1 MVQEL
6 HVETD
11 VTDVS
16 GTLRAARER
25 AGLSLEDLSARTRIK
40 FAFLEAIEAGQFQ
53 ALPGE
58 FFTRA
63 FLRTYARE
71 VHLPPDQIVGAFDA
85 SRSPLPG
92 AVPDRPQPP
101 TEPTI
106 ERGSLI
112 QTPWLLSATGMGP
125 VAVIALVLVTTIYMW
140 ARPAAPAPEV
150 AAASAGERVGTAGRK
165 EAVPAA
171 PAPAPAAATVAARPS
186 MDPEFLVVEISTTA
200 PTWITATADG
210 ERAAYRLF
218 ATGERLTIRARDE
231 LSFRL
236 GNAGAFQYSING
248 TAGRPVGRSGN
259 VREFRISRDN
269 YRDLLA
275 NPGQ

>member
-40 FAFLEAIEAGQFQ
+40 LAFLEAIEAGQFD

-85 SRSPLPG
+85 SRTP
-92 AVPDRPQPP
+92 VPAPASDRSQPP
-101 TEPTI
+101 AEPQI
-106 ERGSLI
+106 GRGSLI
-112 QTPWLLSATGMGP
+112 PTPWLLSANGMVP

-140 ARPAAPAPEV
+140 ARPAGPEPDV
-150 AAASAGERVGTAGRK
+150 ASESAAERVGTTGRT
-165 EAVPAA
+165 EAA
-171 PAPAPAAATVAARPS
+171 PVEPAPAAVTVEATPTV
-186 MDPEFLVVEISTTA
+186 DPEFLVVEISTTA

-218 ATGERLTIRARDE
+218 AAGERLTIRARDE

-248 TAGRPVGRSGN
+248 TTGRPVGRSGD
-259 VREFRISRDN
+259 VREFTISRDN
-269 YRDLLA
+269 YRDLLQDA
-275 NPGQ
+275 SR

>member
-6 HVETD
+6 HLEAD

-40 FAFLEAIEAGQFQ
+40 LAFMEAIEAGQFE

-85 SRSPLPG
+85 SRTPVPG
-92 AVPDRPQPP
+92 PTPDRPQAP
-101 TEPTI
+101 TEPRI
-106 ERGSLI
+106 GRGSLI
-112 QTPWLLSATGMGP
+112 QTPWILSATGMVP

-140 ARPAAPAPEV
+140 ARPVAPGPDV
-150 AAASAGERVGTAGRK
+150 ASKSTGERVGTTGRA
-165 EAVPAA
+165 EAPA
-171 PAPAPAAATVAARPS
+171 PAPAPAAVPVAASPS
-186 MDPEFLVVEISTTA
+186 VDPEFLVVEISTTA

-269 YRDLLA
+269 YRDLLTDA
-275 NPGQ
+275 SR

>member
-6 HVETD
+6 HVEAD

-40 FAFLEAIEAGQFQ
+40 LAFLEAIEAGQFET
-53 ALPGE
+53 LPGE

-85 SRSPLPG
+85 SRTPVPRPI
-92 AVPDRPQPP
+92 PDRPQA
-101 TEPTI
+101 TEPRI
-106 ERGSLI
+106 GRGSLI
-112 QTPWLLSATGMGP
+112 QTPWILSATGMVP

-140 ARPAAPAPEV
+140 ARPVAPGPDV
-150 AAASAGERVGTAGRK
+150 ASESTGERVGTTGRA
-165 EAVPAA
+165 EAPA
-171 PAPAPAAATVAARPS
+171 PAPAPAAVPVAASPS
-186 MDPEFLVVEISTTA
+186 VDPEFLVVEISTTA

-269 YRDLLA
+269 YRDLLTDA
-275 NPGQ
+275 SR